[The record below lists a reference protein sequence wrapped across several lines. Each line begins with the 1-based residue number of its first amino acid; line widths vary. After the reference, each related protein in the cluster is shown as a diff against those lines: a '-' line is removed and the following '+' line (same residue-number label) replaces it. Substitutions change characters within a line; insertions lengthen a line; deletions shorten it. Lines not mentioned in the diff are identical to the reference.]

1 MSRLTDQDDREA
13 LLAALAEEVEFMPD
27 ENDSHLEAPA
37 GSEAERLAAAA
48 QSPTMRGD
56 GRPLGF
62 PHQRQLTPQQAAFTQ
77 YLIEGKAPR
86 EAYRQAYNN
95 QSAAD
100 STVATAA
107 YKLRRHPLVAK
118 ALQDAQEQTHDVLVE
133 DTAAAKRYVLRSLV
147 AMSED
152 AKQEGSRLKALELLG
167 RASGMWRDKPEVITK
182 QVTAAELK
190 AQLQGHLRL
199 VGNGKAV
206 ERPDVNAG
214 QVEAQAGA
222 QTDGQADTGA

>member
-1 MSRLTDQDDREA
+1 MGRLTDQDDREA
-13 LLAALAEEVEFMPD
+13 LLAALAEEAEFMPD
-27 ENDSHLEAPA
+27 ENDSQHPGPEL
-37 GSEAERLAAAA
+37 SEAEQAAAAA
-48 QSPTMRGD
+48 QGPTLRGD

-62 PHQRQLTPQQAAFTQ
+62 PHQRQLTPQQAAFAQ

-95 QSAAD
+95 TSAAD

-167 RASGMWRDKPEVITK
+167 RASGMWRDKPEAPAK

-199 VGNGKAV
+199 VGNGKAA

-214 QVEAQAGA
+214 QVDQVDGH
-222 QTDGQADTGA
+222 TDTRTDA

>member
-1 MSRLTDQDDREA
+1 MGRLTDQDDREA

-37 GSEAERLAAAA
+37 MSEAERAAAAA
-48 QSPTMRGD
+48 QGPTLRGD
-56 GRPLGF
+56 GKPLGSV
-62 PHQRQLTPQQAAFTQ
+62 HQRQLTTQQAAFAQ

-95 QSAAD
+95 TSAAD

-107 YKLRRHPLVAK
+107 YKLRRHPLVSK
-118 ALQDAQEQTHDVLVE
+118 MLQDAEEQTQDVLVE
-133 DTAAAKRYVLRSLV
+133 DTQAAKRFVLRSLV
-147 AMSED
+147 AMSTE

-167 RASGMWRDKPEVITK
+167 RASGMWRDKPEVAVK

-199 VGNGKAV
+199 VGNGKA
-206 ERPDVNAG
+206 RPAPDVNAG
-214 QVEAQAGA
+214 QVDQVDGH
-222 QTDGQADTGA
+222 TDTDA

>member
-1 MSRLTDQDDREA
+1 MGRLTDQDDREA
-13 LLAALAEEVEFMPD
+13 MLAALQDECSEEDDLCLNTDGAAE
-27 ENDSHLEAPA
+27 L
-37 GSEAERLAAAA
+37 SEAEQAAAAA
-48 QSPTMRGD
+48 QGPTLRGD
-56 GRPLGF
+56 GRPLGAV
-62 PHQRQLTPQQAAFTQ
+62 HQRQMTPQQQRFADL
-77 YLIEGKAPR
+77 LIEGKPPK
-86 EAYRQAYNN
+86 EAYRDAYNN
-95 QSAAD
+95 TSAAD

-147 AMSED
+147 ALSTE

-167 RASGMWRDKPEVITK
+167 RASGMWRDKPEAPAK

-206 ERPDVNAG
+206 ERVDVNAG
-214 QVEAQAGA
+214 QVEQVSDQVDGR
-222 QTDGQADTGA
+222 TDA

>member
-1 MSRLTDQDDREA
+1 MGRLTDQDDREA
-13 LLAALAEEVEFMPD
+13 LLAALQDEADFLPD
-27 ENDSHLEAPA
+27 ENDSHLEATA
-37 GSEAERLAAAA
+37 EGEAERAAAAA
-48 QSPTMRGD
+48 QGPTLRGD
-56 GRPLGF
+56 GRHLGAV
-62 PHQRQLTPQQAAFTQ
+62 HQRQMTPQQQRFADL
-77 YLIEGKAPR
+77 LIEGKPPR
-86 EAYRQAYNN
+86 EAYRGAYNN

-107 YKLRRHPLVAK
+107 YKLRRHPLVSK

-133 DTAAAKRYVLRSLV
+133 DTQAAKRYVLRSLV
-147 AMSED
+147 AMSEG

-167 RASGMWRDKPEVITK
+167 RASGMWRDKPEVVTK

-206 ERPDVNAG
+206 ERTDVNAG
-214 QVEAQAGA
+214 QVEQVNGR
-222 QTDGQADTGA
+222 TDTDA

>member
-1 MSRLTDQDDREA
+1 MGRLTDQDDREA

-27 ENDSHLEAPA
+27 ENDSQHPGPEA
-37 GSEAERLAAAA
+37 SEAERMAAAA
-48 QSPTMRGD
+48 QGPTLRGD
-56 GRPLGF
+56 GRPLGAV
-62 PHQRQLTPQQAAFTQ
+62 HQRQMTPQQSAFTQ
-77 YLIEGKAPR
+77 YLIEGKPPKD
-86 EAYRQAYNN
+86 AYRQAYNN
-95 QSAAD
+95 TSAAD

-133 DTAAAKRYVLRSLV
+133 DTQAAKRYVLRSLV

-167 RASGMWRDKPEVITK
+167 RASGMWRDKPEAPAK

-206 ERPDVNAG
+206 ERTDVNAR
-214 QVEAQAGA
+214 QVEAQ
-222 QTDGQADTGA
+222 TDGHTDA

>member
-1 MSRLTDQDDREA
+1 MGRLTDQDDREA
-13 LLAALAEEVEFMPD
+13 LLAALAEEAEYMPD
-27 ENDSHLEAPA
+27 ENDTHLEGPEL
-37 GSEAERLAAAA
+37 SEAERMAAAA

-56 GRPLGF
+56 GKPLGSV
-62 PHQRQLTPQQAAFTQ
+62 HQRQMTPQQQRFAEL
-77 YLIEGKAPR
+77 LIEGKAPR

-95 QSAAD
+95 TSAAD

-118 ALQDAQEQTHDVLVE
+118 AVQDAEEQTQDVLVE
-133 DTAAAKRYVLRSLV
+133 DTQAAKRFVLRSLV
-147 AMSED
+147 ALSTE

-199 VGNGKAV
+199 VGNGKA
-206 ERPDVNAG
+206 RPAPDVNAD
-214 QVEAQAGA
+214 QVDGHTD
-222 QTDGQADTGA
+222 TDGQTDA

>member
-1 MSRLTDQDDREA
+1 MGRLTDQDDREA
-13 LLAALAEEVEFMPD
+13 LLAALQDEADFMPD
-27 ENDSHLEAPA
+27 ENDSHLEDPA
-37 GSEAERLAAAA
+37 GGEAERLAAAA
-48 QSPTMRGD
+48 QGPTLRGD
-56 GRPLGF
+56 GRHLGAV
-62 PHQRQLTPQQAAFTQ
+62 HQRVMTPQQQRFADL
-77 YLIEGKAPR
+77 LIEGKPPKVAYR
-86 EAYRQAYNN
+86 EAYQNT
-95 QSAAD
+95 SAAD

-118 ALQDAQEQTHDVLVE
+118 AVQDAEEQTQDVLVE
-133 DTAAAKRYVLRSLV
+133 DTQAAKRFVLRSLV
-147 AMSED
+147 ALSTE

-206 ERPDVNAG
+206 ERTDVNAR
-214 QVEAQAGA
+214 QVEQVS
-222 QTDGQADTGA
+222 DQADGHTDA

>member
-1 MSRLTDQDDREA
+1 MGRLTDQDDREA

-37 GSEAERLAAAA
+37 EGEAERMAAAA
-48 QSPTMRGD
+48 QSPTLRGD
-56 GRPLGF
+56 GKPLGSL
-62 PHQRQLTPQQAAFTQ
+62 HQRQLTPQQQAFTEA
-77 YLIEGKAPR
+77 LIAGAAPKA
-86 EAYRQAYNN
+86 AYRQAYNN
-95 QSAAD
+95 TSAAD

-147 AMSED
+147 ALSTE

-167 RASGMWRDKPEVITK
+167 RASGMWRDKPETIVK

-214 QVEAQAGA
+214 QVEAQ
-222 QTDGQADTGA
+222 TDGQADTDA

>member
-1 MSRLTDQDDREA
+1 MGRLTDQDDREA

-27 ENDSHLEAPA
+27 ENDSHLEDPA
-37 GSEAERLAAAA
+37 GGEAERLAAAA
-48 QSPTMRGD
+48 AGPTLRGD
-56 GRPLGF
+56 GRPWGAA
-62 PHQRQLTPQQAAFTQ
+62 HQRQLTPQQQRFTDL
-77 YLIEGKAPR
+77 LIEGKAPKD
-86 EAYRQAYNN
+86 AYRQAYNN
-95 QSAAD
+95 TSAAD

-133 DTAAAKRYVLRSLV
+133 DTQAAKRYVLRSLV
-147 AMSED
+147 ALSTE

-167 RASGMWRDKPEVITK
+167 RASGMWRDKPETVVK

-206 ERPDVNAG
+206 ERADVNAG
-214 QVEAQAGA
+214 QIEQVSDQVDGR
-222 QTDGQADTGA
+222 TDA

>member
-1 MSRLTDQDDREA
+1 MGRLTDQDDREA

-27 ENDSHLEAPA
+27 ENDSHLEATA
-37 GSEAERLAAAA
+37 MSEAEQAAAAA
-48 QSPTMRGD
+48 QGPTLRGD
-56 GRPLGF
+56 GRPLGAV
-62 PHQRQLTPQQAAFTQ
+62 HQRQMTPQQQRFADL
-77 YLIEGKAPR
+77 LIEGKPPKVAYR
-86 EAYRQAYNN
+86 EAYQNT
-95 QSAAD
+95 SAAD

-118 ALQDAQEQTHDVLVE
+118 AVQDAEEQTQDVLVE
-133 DTAAAKRYVLRSLV
+133 DTQAAKRFVLRSLV
-147 AMSED
+147 ALSTD

-167 RASGMWRDKPEVITK
+167 RASGMWRDKPEAPAK

-214 QVEAQAGA
+214 QVEQVSDQVDGR
-222 QTDGQADTGA
+222 TDA

>member
-1 MSRLTDQDDREA
+1 MGRLTDQDDREA
-13 LLAALAEEVEFMPD
+13 LLAALQEEADFLPD
-27 ENDSHLEAPA
+27 ENGSHLEATA
-37 GSEAERLAAAA
+37 MSEAEQAAAAA
-48 QSPTMRGD
+48 QGPTLRGD
-56 GRPLGF
+56 GRHLGAV
-62 PHQRQLTPQQAAFTQ
+62 HQRQMTPQQQRFADL
-77 YLIEGKAPR
+77 LIEGKPPK
-86 EAYRQAYNN
+86 EAYRDAYNN
-95 QSAAD
+95 TSAAD

-147 AMSED
+147 ALSTE

-167 RASGMWRDKPEVITK
+167 RASGMWRDKPEAVTK

-206 ERPDVNAG
+206 ERVDVNAG
-214 QVEAQAGA
+214 QVEQVRDQVDGR
-222 QTDGQADTGA
+222 TDA

>member
-1 MSRLTDQDDREA
+1 MGRLTDQDDREA
-13 LLAALAEEVEFMPD
+13 LLAALADEAEFMPD
-27 ENDSHLEAPA
+27 ENDSHLETPA
-37 GSEAERLAAAA
+37 GSEAERMAAAA
-48 QSPTMRGD
+48 QSPTLRGD
-56 GRPLGF
+56 GRPLGSV
-62 PHQRQLTPQQAAFTQ
+62 HQRQLTPQQAAFAQ
-77 YLIEGKAPR
+77 HLIEGKAPR
-86 EAYRQAYNN
+86 DAYRQAYNN
-95 QSAAD
+95 SSAAD

-147 AMSED
+147 AMSEE

-167 RASGMWRDKPEVITK
+167 RASGMWRDKPEAPAK

-199 VGNGKAV
+199 VGNGKAG
-206 ERPDVNAG
+206 RQADVNTG
-214 QVEAQAGA
+214 QGDQVDGH
-222 QTDGQADTGA
+222 TDTRTDA